1 MHRTAATSLTAG
13 DTVRP
18 RTLGARRMAR
28 AVLAC
33 GALAGLAILQG
44 CEPTAPDRSRKF
56 IVRVDSIVAPATSAP
71 SDTLIVWFFGYV
83 GNDGCSYVEHVD
95 KYLTVTELRVTFRG
109 KYDGRPGV
117 ACTMAPVSLHH
128 PEVVLPPRSS
138 PFRVIVL
145 QPDGT
150 LLQRAI
156 VVP

>member
-1 MHRTAATSLTAG
+1 MHRAAATSLTAG
-13 DTVRP
+13 GAARP
-18 RTLGARRMAR
+18 RSPIARRVAR

-33 GALAGLAILQG
+33 GLLGSLATLQG

-56 IVRVDSIVAPATSAP
+56 IVRVDSIVAPATIASN
-71 SDTLIVWFFGYV
+71 DTLIVWFFGYV

-138 PFRVIVL
+138 PFKIIVL

-150 LLQRAI
+150 LLQGAI
-156 VVP
+156 VAP

>member
-1 MHRTAATSLTAG
+1 MHRNAASSRTAG
-13 DTVRP
+13 DAERP
-18 RTLGARRMAR
+18 RSLYARRVVR

-33 GALAGLAILQG
+33 GVLEGLAMLQG
-44 CEPTAPDRSRKF
+44 CEPTALDRSRRF
-56 IVRVDSIVAPATSAP
+56 IVRVDSIVAPATIAAN
-71 SDTLIVWFFGYV
+71 DTLVVWFFGYV

-109 KYDGRPGV
+109 TYDGRPDV

-138 PFRVIVL
+138 PFRIIVL